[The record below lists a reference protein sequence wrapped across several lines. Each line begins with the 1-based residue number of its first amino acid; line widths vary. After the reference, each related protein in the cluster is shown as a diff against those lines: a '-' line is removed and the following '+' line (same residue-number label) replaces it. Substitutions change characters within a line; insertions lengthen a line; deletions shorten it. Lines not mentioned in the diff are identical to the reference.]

1 VLGRAHEFAAAADAD
16 PVGYDAL
23 LASAGIAVQLR
34 APMTPI
40 VKLIFGAD
48 YDKTRLT
55 EYAAVLAHARRMGV
69 AIGALG
75 DFLDSFE
82 GGIKGVVKAER
93 AARTPNPKARVD
105 RASALANRPTLAS
118 VAIESNVAPGDY
130 VLLLAR
136 ASDGGMLDIVA
147 EIGDDATLTE
157 RAMRRMV

>member
-1 VLGRAHEFAAAADAD
+1 
-16 PVGYDAL
+16 
-23 LASAGIAVQLR
+23 
-34 APMTPI
+34 
-40 VKLIFGAD
+40 
-48 YDKTRLT
+48 
-55 EYAAVLAHARRMGV
+55 HARRMGV

-130 VLLLAR
+130 VLLLA
-136 ASDGGMLDIVA
+136 
-147 EIGDDATLTE
+147 
-157 RAMRRMV
+157 